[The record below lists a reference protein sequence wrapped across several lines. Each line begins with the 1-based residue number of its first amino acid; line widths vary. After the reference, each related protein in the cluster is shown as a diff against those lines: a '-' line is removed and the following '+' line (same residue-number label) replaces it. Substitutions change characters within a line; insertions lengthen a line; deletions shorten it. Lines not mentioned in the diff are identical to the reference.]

1 MKAVVT
7 AMIVSYAF
15 AAHEKRPERKER
27 KAIMSG
33 KH

>member
-7 AMIVSYAF
+7 AMIVRYAF
-15 AAHEKRPERKER
+15 AAEEERSDRKER
-27 KAIMSG
+27 GAIMSG